1 MRSLAAP
8 SSSSSIHRYHHPAM
22 NLSHSSSLF
31 PFSRQQQR
39 HRVGGEQR
47 TPLSSLRSDF
57 ITNLNPHMQ
66 RERVGSGSES
76 STRRNKHTTSENR
89 DDDDGDAP
97 ASSLSSSSSSFERA
111 ALTIT
116 PRIESNKTKSAIVTT
131 SQPRVGGGGTTAPPR
146 DDHSYGKSLA
156 WDGPS
161 SNSNDDDANDDE
173 CIPTI
178 NRIVGTAKTNNDG
191 PPAPSTT
198 TTTTTMTTDDGT
210 NSITKLLPERT
221 LSTIKTYPLRV
232 IEQLRLCE
240 RIIKQNRTT
249 TVFGNTIATAGK
261 VMHGLE
267 CIHCVKNCST
277 AKDRFRKFPMSPKE
291 VGYELVNFRNH
302 LMNECRGVPT
312 DLQDYISWME
322 EKSKKKEWYRSS
334 DELRNIGGLVMTTLA
349 KWEQHYQQQTE
360 DIITSRH
367 HTMRVVTNTAT
378 TATTT
383 TTTTT
388 TTGSKRMKTTT
399 MEEHE
404 KKARAHIVKRKRH
417 HHHSILEDLP

>member
-1 MRSLAAP
+1 
-8 SSSSSIHRYHHPAM
+8 
-22 NLSHSSSLF
+22 
-31 PFSRQQQR
+31 
-39 HRVGGEQR
+39 
-47 TPLSSLRSDF
+47 
-57 ITNLNPHMQ
+57 MQ
-66 RERVGSGSES
+66 REQVGSGSES
-76 STRRNKHTTSENR
+76 STQRNKHTTSENR
-89 DDDDGDAP
+89 DDDGDAP
-97 ASSLSSSSSSFERA
+97 ASSLSSSSSSSSSFERA

-131 SQPRVGGGGTTAPPR
+131 SQPRVGGGVTAAPPR

-161 SNSNDDDANDDE
+161 SSSNDDDDDDDTNDDE

-198 TTTTTMTTDDGT
+198 TNTTTTTTDDGT

-249 TVFGNTIATAGK
+249 TVFSNTIVTAGK
-261 VMHGLE
+261 VMHGFE

-277 AKDRFRKFPMSPKE
+277 ATKDCFRKFPESPKE

-302 LMNECRGVPT
+302 LMKECQGVPT

-322 EKSKKKEWYRSS
+322 EKSKKKEWYRSF
-334 DELRNIGGLVMTTLA
+334 DELRNIGGLVMNTLA

-360 DIITSRH
+360 DITSRH

-404 KKARAHIVKRKRH
+404 TKARAHIVKRKRH
-417 HHHSILEDLP
+417 HRHSILEDLA